1 MKKSKLITMAIS
13 LLAAICLWIYVVTVV
28 NPEGTTTIS
37 NIPVTFS
44 GAEVLREDQGLVL
57 SGDYQDMVT
66 VSFTGKNSDMKKLEQ
81 NKEEIS
87 AVVDVSKIRSTRDYT
102 LSYDLLLPDAVHG
115 LGGHH
120 HRPDAGQHHG
130 ACGKACEKAGSGE
143 GRFLAGR
150 GRRRVHARQYDV

>member
-87 AVVDVSKIRSTRDYT
+87 AVVDVSRSAARGTTR
-102 LSYDLLLPDAVHG
+102 
-115 LGGHH
+115 
-120 HRPDAGQHHG
+120 
-130 ACGKACEKAGSGE
+130 
-143 GRFLAGR
+143 
-150 GRRRVHARQYDV
+150 

>member
-87 AVVDVSKIRSTRDYT
+87 AVIDVSKIRSTRDYT
-102 LSYDLLLPDAVHG
+102 LSYDLLLPDAVPEHCVQTWT
-115 LGGHH
+115 
-120 HRPDAGQHHG
+120 R
-130 ACGKACEKAGSGE
+130 K
-143 GRFLAGR
+143 
-150 GRRRVHARQYDV
+150 RRLEAARRQR

>member
-87 AVVDVSKIRSTRDYT
+87 AVIDVSKIRSTRDYT
-102 LSYDLLLPDAVHG
+102 LSYDLLLPDAVHTLFDTVLHSG
-115 LGGHH
+115 CGILALRLYRYLILLFRRQPVIFPLG
-120 HRPDAGQHHG
+120 
-130 ACGKACEKAGSGE
+130 S
-143 GRFLAGR
+143 
-150 GRRRVHARQYDV
+150 

>member
-81 NKEEIS
+81 NK
-87 AVVDVSKIRSTRDYT
+87 D
-102 LSYDLLLPDAVHG
+102 
-115 LGGHH
+115 LGG
-120 HRPDAGQHHG
+120 
-130 ACGKACEKAGSGE
+130 
-143 GRFLAGR
+143 
-150 GRRRVHARQYDV
+150 GRRVEDPQHAGLHAEL